1 MSEIVM
7 KSKILIKIYFKDDRI
22 FSIARD
28 NFPLKVTKIN
38 VSDPLKLKKC
48 FSMDSCIQVKKF
60 TIKADMLNGNP
71 DFLTR
76 NLSSKVPDFR
86 YDNHHNLIRNENS

>member
-7 KSKILIKIYFKDDRI
+7 KSKILIGICFKDDRI
-22 FSIARD
+22 FSIVRD
-28 NFPLKVTKIN
+28 IFPLKIAKIN
-38 VSDPLKLKKC
+38 VSDHLKLKKC

-71 DFLTR
+71 NIF
-76 NLSSKVPDFR
+76 NKKSF
-86 YDNHHNLIRNENS
+86 E